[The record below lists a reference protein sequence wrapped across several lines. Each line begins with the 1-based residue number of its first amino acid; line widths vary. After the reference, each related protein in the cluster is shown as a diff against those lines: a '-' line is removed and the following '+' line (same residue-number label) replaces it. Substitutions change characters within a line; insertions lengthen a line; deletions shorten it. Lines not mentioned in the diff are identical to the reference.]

1 MDLTPNNSTLA
12 NLWAIL
18 GLNFLQPSTT
28 PDANMLL
35 KITTKVFQY
44 YEIIYLLVEFF
55 SQKKLKNFN
64 FMCLKNF

>member
-44 YEIIYLLVEFF
+44 YEIIYWLVEF